1 MKVKVNI
8 ITGFLGVG
16 KTTAVNHLLK
26 NKPSNEKWAILVNE
40 FGSVPIDQ
48 VILNE
53 NISNEVFIKDIPGGC
68 ICCTMNL
75 PLKVA
80 LVEILRKV
88 KPDRIVIEPTGIG
101 HPAQIIDILKDKDL
115 INYLDIRATICLIN
129 PKKLSEINLV
139 NSTTFFDQVI
149 ISDVLVA
156 NKTDLATVE
165 EINQFKI
172 WSENLFPP
180 KNKIIYVQKG
190 KIDFDL
196 LNIIPNQIRNLK
208 ILSHHHSHLKNDIDI
223 SINGNN
229 VIESKKPQTFID
241 ESEDFKAFGL
251 IFSSIDTFNYKTLTE
266 TLKTFIKTER
276 FKGIFKTNRGYLLI
290 NVVDGFYTADPVN
303 YNNDSRAELIYSI
316 SEKPDIEDFK
326 LKLISCINV

>member
-26 NKPSNEKWAILVNE
+26 NKPSTEKWAILINE

-88 KPDRIVIEPTGIG
+88 KPDRIIIEP
-101 HPAQIIDILKDKDL
+101 
-115 INYLDIRATICLIN
+115 TICLIN
-129 PKKLSEINLV
+129 PQKLSEINLV
-139 NSTTFFDQVI
+139 NSATFFDQVS

-156 NKTDLATVE
+156 NKTDLATVD
-165 EINQFKI
+165 EINEFKT

-208 ILSHHHSHLKNDIDI
+208 ILSHRHSHLKNDIDI
-223 SINGNN
+223 SINENN
-229 VIESKKPQTFID
+229 VVESKKPQIFID

-251 IFSSIDTFNYKTLTE
+251 LFSSEDTFNYKTLSE
-266 TLKTFIKTER
+266 TLKSFITTER
-276 FKGIFKTNRGYLLI
+276 FKGVFKTNRGYLLI
-290 NVVDGFYTADPVN
+290 NIVDGFYTADPVN
-303 YNNDSRAELIYSI
+303 YNNDSRAELIYSS
-316 SEKPDIEDFK
+316 SEKPNINDFQQ
-326 LKLISCINV
+326 KLILCING